1 MGTTGGICCVEV
13 HHDRAVELEHG
24 ADHCICGRNDNIDPV
39 IASPEKKDLLDRGGH
54 VFITCLVVSFHQVPS
69 LAVQEVDHLTGM
81 SSRDIDVVAGGMKM
95 CRACDLKMMVSC
107 MCKIW

>member
-24 ADHCICGRNDNIDPV
+24 ANRCIRGRNDDIDPV

-54 VFITCLVVSFHQVPS
+54 VFITCLVVSFRQVPS
-69 LAVQEVDHLTGM
+69 LAAQEVDHSTGT
-81 SSRDIDVVAGGMKM
+81 SSRDIDVVAGGMRM
-95 CRACDLKMMVSC
+95 CIACDLETTASC
-107 MCKIW
+107 MRKIW